1 MRFNRI
7 LLSTVLVVVALVVQV
22 SVLARLHLPG
32 AVPDLLLL
40 TVLGLALVY
49 GHVGGALV
57 GFGAGLLADLA
68 PPADHAAGRYA
79 LVLCVIGYL
88 AGLAKPEN
96 GRLRSATGPM
106 VVVVAAAIGTT
117 LLYAGVGALVGP
129 RPQGRGGP
137 PPHRPPPSVPRCR
150 PPRRRPRPPPCR
162 PPQPAVHGRPV
173 RPPARPLRRPRHHGA
188 RPARRERP
196 ARRDRLRGQLG
207 EHLLRVAVLGH
218 RSEDRQPAGRPREPE
233 DEGTGPDR
241 ASGPHPGGQAAVTP
255 WKVADRAHRFAV
267 YDTYTH

>member
-1 MRFNRI
+1 MRVNRI
-7 LLSTVLVVVALVVQV
+7 LLSSALVVVALVLQV

-96 GRLRSATGPM
+96 GRLKSATGPM

-117 LLYAGVGALVGP
+117 LLYAGVGALVGDTAARHVGLGSLLFTAALYDLLLAP
-129 RPQGRGGP
+129 FVVPGIMALARRAENDPLAETGSAAKSANISSGWLSSGTGLRIGGQRGGLGSLKTKA
-137 PPHRPPPSVPRCR
+137 RTRTTRV
-150 PPRRRPRPPPCR
+150 
-162 PPQPAVHGRPV
+162 GRIKGV
-173 RPPARPLRRPRHHGA
+173 K
-188 RPARRERP
+188 
-196 ARRDRLRGQLG
+196 RL
-207 EHLLRVAVLGH
+207 
-218 RSEDRQPAGRPREPE
+218 
-233 DEGTGPDR
+233 
-241 ASGPHPGGQAAVTP
+241 
-255 WKVADRAHRFAV
+255 
-267 YDTYTH
+267 